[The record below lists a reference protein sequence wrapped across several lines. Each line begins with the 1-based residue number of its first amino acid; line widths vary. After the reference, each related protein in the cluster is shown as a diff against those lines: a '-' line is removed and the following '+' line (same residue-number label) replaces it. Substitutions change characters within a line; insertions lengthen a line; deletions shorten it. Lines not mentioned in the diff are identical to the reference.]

1 MKNAGKNSEKCIPK
15 TFDQGWG
22 FIFWLPGP
30 NKLTEFIVL
39 GVKLKLSSC
48 STVPGVI
55 DVRMLIITGVTV
67 EKPSSRRS
75 KTADGKV

>member
-30 NKLTEFIVL
+30 NKSTEFIVS
-39 GVKLKLSSC
+39 GVK
-48 STVPGVI
+48 
-55 DVRMLIITGVTV
+55 
-67 EKPSSRRS
+67 
-75 KTADGKV
+75 